1 VNLQPLSNHFTEN
14 QLRPQIVQLAASR
27 LDQAADAAGIHLDG
41 QRDDLVEIA
50 VSVLMDGD
58 EIEPETEVGRLLVG
72 VVDQVLTEARAGG
85 DDLALTLLLWHRFQY
100 GEETSLPEHAV
111 NALDWFTKQ
120 FTVKH
125 GRGGGRHGLRR
136 ARLA

>member
-1 VNLQPLSNHFTEN
+1 MQLRPLSNHFTEN

-41 QRDDLVEIA
+41 QRDGLVQIA

-58 EIEPETEVGRLLVG
+58 EIEPESEVGRLLVG
-72 VVDQVLTEARAGG
+72 VVDQVLTEARAGNG
-85 DDLALTLLLWHRFQY
+85 DLALSLLLWHRFQY

-111 NALDWFTKQ
+111 NALDWFTKR

-125 GRGGGRHGLRR
+125 GRGGGRGGLRR

>member
-1 VNLQPLSNHFTEN
+1 MQLQPLSTHFTEN
-14 QLRPQIVQLAASR
+14 QLRPQIVQLAARR
-27 LDQAADAAGIHLDG
+27 LDQAAGAAGIRLDG
-41 QRDDLVEIA
+41 QRDGLVEIA

-72 VVDQVLTEARAGG
+72 VVDQVLTEARAGS
-85 DDLALTLLLWHRFQY
+85 DDWALALLLWHRYQY
-100 GEETSLPEHAV
+100 GEEASLPEHVV
-111 NALDWFTKQ
+111 NSLTWFTKQ

-125 GRGGGRHGLRR
+125 GRGGGRHNLRR